1 MFPRLKPV
9 TIKTKLCAHL
19 QAAVACN
26 NIHTAGGCENRSV
39 KDQTFP
45 VGLKIDIGNHY
56 LIGLAVFFVS
66 RSPFADNIQLI

>member
-1 MFPRLKPV
+1 MFPRIKLV

-19 QAAVACN
+19 QAPVACK
-26 NIHTAGGCENRSV
+26 NIHTAGGCEIRIV
-39 KDQTFP
+39 QDQTFP

-66 RSPFADNIQLI
+66 RSPFADNIQPI